1 VTDSMEM
8 DFKERE
14 WEVVNLIYLASDK
27 ERWWALVKTV
37 MDF

>member
-1 VTDSMEM
+1 MVDSMEM

-27 ERWWALVKTV
+27 KGGGL
-37 MDF
+37 